1 MDLALLVYGISVLT
15 QFSVILII
23 AAVVVTISFIV
34 SAMAYGGAY
43 NKEEIITAKY
53 WWKCSTVALAIVV
66 PLLIITPSEKTMYTM
81 VAAYAAQK
89 VAEDP
94 KVQQLSGKVLLLVE
108 GKLDGYIADMSTVKE
123 KK

>member
-15 QFSVILII
+15 QFSTVLIL
-23 AAVVVTISFIV
+23 AAVVVGVSFIV

-43 NKEEIITAKY
+43 NKEEINTAKY
-53 WWKCSTVALAIVV
+53 WWKCSTIALTIVV
-66 PLLIITPSEKTMYTM
+66 PLLVIVPSEKTMYTM

-108 GKLDGYIADMSTVKE
+108 GKLDGYIADMSVVKE